1 MFDGEFKQSAHL
13 QAGTLQVMNASHAL
27 SQACEDRDFAE
38 WHQGCPWCAVWVVL
52 IESEALNATVHA
64 ARHALGDALLAR
76 YERQPHLT
84 LAYRGLCDA
93 SQHAAAEFNPERL
106 QDDLATLQ
114 ALAQPPFS
122 VQLQGV
128 GSFSTVPYLG
138 VTQGADILAQ
148 LHDALQPWS
157 PVEGWYYQPH
167 VTLGHYARELPLIW
181 AVERLQTVGVGL
193 PQLSIEVQQLA
204 LVRYASHD
212 IAGPLA
218 LEGLWD
224 LQLQQYQPQ
233 RGALWVLENGAND
246 WVSGRQA

>member
-1 MFDGEFKQSAHL
+1 
-13 QAGTLQVMNASHAL
+13 MNASHTQ

-52 IESEALNATVHA
+52 IDSEAVNATVRA
-64 ARHALGDALLAR
+64 ARHALGDALLER

-84 LAYRGLCDA
+84 LAYRGLCDV
-93 SQHAAAEFNPERL
+93 SPHAAAEFNSERL
-106 QDDLATLQ
+106 QADLTTLQ
-114 ALAQPPFS
+114 ALAQSPFL

-128 GSFSTVPYLG
+128 GSFSTVPYLA
-138 VTQGADILAQ
+138 VTQGAEVLAQ
-148 LHDALQPWS
+148 LHEALQPW
-157 PVEGWYYQPH
+157 PPAEGWHYLPH

-193 PQLSIEVQQLA
+193 PQLSIDVQQLA

-212 IAGPLA
+212 IAGPLMV
-218 LEGLWD
+218 EGLWD

-233 RGALWVLENGAND
+233 HGALWA
-246 WVSGRQA
+246 QQHP